1 MSVASNVIKHLS
13 EDVKARAPNE
23 RWDSGTYEYVFT
35 NVSESVSV
43 S

>member
-1 MSVASNVIKHLS
+1 MSVTSNVIKHIK

-23 RWDSGTYEYVFT
+23 GWESGTYEYIFT
-35 NVSESVSV
+35 NVSDSVTV